1 MATILP
7 KKTELETPTA
17 VSDTHHEQLAADPA
31 VPQFPPTSTY
41 GDDLSKPVQ
50 PLPKGTLT
58 MATTSDIENP
68 VIVPVSNTDTTSW
81 MFKRWRPMMAIVYM
95 VTCLTDFVI
104 FPVLWS
110 GLQALFNGSVTTA
123 WQPVTLLGGGLYH
136 ISMGAILG
144 ISAYGRTKEKIE
156 GVAN

>member
-7 KKTELETPTA
+7 KKTELETPSA
-17 VSDTHHEQLAADPA
+17 VSDTHHEQLAADTT
-31 VPQFPPTSTY
+31 VPQFPPSSIY

-50 PLPKGTLT
+50 IPAKGTLT
-58 MATTSDIENP
+58 MATTNDIENP
-68 VIVPVSNTDTTSW
+68 VVVPITNTDATSW
-81 MFKRWRPMMAIVYM
+81 MFKRWRPMMALVYM
-95 VTCLTDFVI
+95 LTCLTDFVV

-110 GLQALFNGSVTTA
+110 GLQALYHGSVTTG
-123 WQPVTLLGGGLYH
+123 WQPLTLLGGGLYH

>member
-17 VSDTHHEQLAADPA
+17 VSDTHHKQLAADTT

-50 PLPKGTLT
+50 VPTKGTLT

-68 VIVPVSNTDTTSW
+68 IVVPTTSIDHTSW
-81 MFKRWRPMMAIVYM
+81 LGKRWRPMMALVYM
-95 VTCLTDFVI
+95 LTCLTDFVI

-110 GLQALFNGSVTTA
+110 GLQALFNGSVTTG
-123 WQPVTLLGGGLYH
+123 WQPLTLLGGGLYH

-156 GVAN
+156 GVST

>member
-17 VSDTHHEQLAADPA
+17 VSDTHHEQLAADTT

-50 PLPKGTLT
+50 TPAKGILA
-58 MATTSDIENP
+58 MATTNDIENP

-81 MFKRWRPMMAIVYM
+81 MFRRWRPMMAIVYM

-110 GLQALFNGSVTTA
+110 GLQVLFHGSVTTS
-123 WQPVTLLGGGLYH
+123 WQPLTLLGGGLYH

>member
-1 MATILP
+1 
-7 KKTELETPTA
+7 
-17 VSDTHHEQLAADPA
+17 
-31 VPQFPPTSTY
+31 
-41 GDDLSKPVQ
+41 
-50 PLPKGTLT
+50 
-58 MATTSDIENP
+58 
-68 VIVPVSNTDTTSW
+68 
-81 MFKRWRPMMAIVYM
+81 MMAIVYM

-110 GLQALFNGSVTTA
+110 GLQVLFHGSVTTS
-123 WQPVTLLGGGLYH
+123 WQPLTLLGGGLYH

>member
-17 VSDTHHEQLAADPA
+17 VSDTHHKQLAADTT

-50 PLPKGTLT
+50 VPTKGTLT

-68 VIVPVSNTDTTSW
+68 IVVPTTSIDHTSW
-81 MFKRWRPMMAIVYM
+81 LGKR
-95 VTCLTDFVI
+95 
-104 FPVLWS
+104 
-110 GLQALFNGSVTTA
+110 
-123 WQPVTLLGGGLYH
+123 
-136 ISMGAILG
+136 
-144 ISAYGRTKEKIE
+144 
-156 GVAN
+156 